1 MISSNKRNE
10 NMNVKMNVKINI
22 KKLLYVHNG
31 DFPDTSANRRQVIN
45 MCEAFSKT
53 GIDTTLLA
61 LGKDKR
67 KINQFYK
74 IKNKFNFILLKKSSN
89 YYIRTIRF
97 FLKFMTISKQYDN
110 IFTRDLMFAF
120 LVKSFYPKK
129 KVIYELHD
137 YSNGNLWRAWF
148 KRTFNKID
156 SLVVI
161 SKGIKDDLVKDNY
174 SSKKIITLH
183 DGVDL
188 ERFNISL
195 SQKEARKKLN
205 LPLNKKII
213 SYVGNT
219 EEVRDLMTF
228 AKVASEL
235 KDIIFVIYGTKR
247 SYLKELAKKNSN
259 LVLKGF
265 TTSPEIVYQASDIL
279 FSGYTDKIK
288 TIKYMSPLKIFEYM
302 AAKRPII
309 VADFTRIR
317 DVLSE
322 DSAFFYRSKDHN
334 SLSHAIRAIL
344 SNPKMA
350 MTKTKKSYELSKQNT
365 WARRAQK
372 IIALF
377 N

>member
-1 MISSNKRNE
+1 
-10 NMNVKMNVKINI
+10 
-22 KKLLYVHNG
+22 
-31 DFPDTSANRRQVIN
+31 
-45 MCEAFSKT
+45 
-53 GIDTTLLA
+53 
-61 LGKDKR
+61 
-67 KINQFYK
+67 
-74 IKNKFNFILLKKSSN
+74 
-89 YYIRTIRF
+89 
-97 FLKFMTISKQYDN
+97 
-110 IFTRDLMFAF
+110 MFAF